1 LIEGVGNE
9 DVRLDEIGVFE
20 PILQKERF
28 GFANLFDV
36 LAVALIEK
44 PRRCGTTYGLRQM
57 TAD

>member
-1 LIEGVGNE
+1 
-9 DVRLDEIGVFE
+9 LDEIGVFE